1 MRFSNNHFVKEEYE
15 KIRYQIADLLR
26 QLELFRLQAE
36 AAGED
41 IGLLSFDVFKVK
53 LKEQDQ
59 QMNADI
65 DGLIREHKI
74 TPEAGTSLIND
85 SAYMYEI
92 KKHLVDMA
100 ETVFVIQQQKT
111 TTSERELALDDSEL
125 IKVMHS
131 DS

>member
-1 MRFSNNHFVKEEYE
+1 
-15 KIRYQIADLLR
+15 
-26 QLELFRLQAE
+26 
-36 AAGED
+36 
-41 IGLLSFDVFKVK
+41 
-53 LKEQDQ
+53 
-59 QMNADI
+59 MNADI
-65 DGLIREHKI
+65 DTLIREHKI

-92 KKHLVDMA
+92 KKHLVAMA